1 MDISVVVPTY
11 NSSRFIEAAL
21 DSIAAQ
27 SLAPREII
35 VIDDGSTDDTFE
47 HVQRWQTKTKLD
59 VTLLKQTNQGV
70 SAARNHGIRNATG
83 DWIALLDADD
93 IWLAEHLTRLA
104 EAVHVYTEL
113 IAVFADGVYFDSE
126 KKTESPPI
134 ARDKALLASEVG
146 CGDKVHRLGANFFE
160 ILLPGLFFPP
170 SAFMFRRGVA
180 LKVGLFDESIKA
192 SEDREFIL
200 RLSRAGQ
207 FAFVDEVLAKLRI
220 HETNLSH
227 PSNATRNNYFALKTL
242 RQTLDNAA
250 ELHLSPQELRFTR
263 QAIRNAAASLMYS
276 ASSEG
281 IQSYGQALTHLVRSP
296 AFSLNVLSPRH
307 LLRAVRQS
315 LKG

>member
-1 MDISVVVPTY
+1 MNISVVVPTY
-11 NSSRFIEAAL
+11 NSSPFIEPAL

-27 SLAPREII
+27 SLAPHEII
-35 VIDDGSTDDTFE
+35 VIDDGSTDDTFQR
-47 HVQRWQTKTKLD
+47 VQHWQAKTKLN
-59 VTLLKQTNQGV
+59 VILLKQTNQGV
-70 SAARNHGIRNATG
+70 SAARNHGIRKATG

-93 IWLAEHLTRLA
+93 IWLAEHLSRLSG
-104 EAVHVYTEL
+104 AVHFYTEL

-126 KKTESPPI
+126 KKMESPPI
-134 ARDKALLASEVG
+134 ARVKALRASEVG
-146 CGDKVHRLGANFFE
+146 CGDKIYRLGSNFFE

-170 SAFMFRRGVA
+170 SAFMFRREVA

-220 HETNLSH
+220 HGTNLSH
-227 PSNATRNNYFALKTL
+227 PSNVTRNNYFALKTL
-242 RQTLDNAA
+242 HQTLDNAA
-250 ELHLSPQELRFTR
+250 ELNLSPQELRYTR

-281 IQSYGQALTHLVRSP
+281 IQSYWQALTHLVRSP

-307 LLRAVRQS
+307 LLRALRQS
-315 LKG
+315 LKA